1 MPPTK
6 SGNNLFTK
14 SSENIFTATKITIRE
29 TKPTVL
35 SEGSI
40 KTSGLKHQ
48 IYLFIQEMGV

>member
-14 SSENIFTATKITIRE
+14 SSEKIFTATKITIRE

-35 SEGSI
+35 SESSI

-48 IYLFIQEMGV
+48 IYLFIEEMGV